1 MLTMEFVVIVLQ
13 LIIATKENWCKISQG
28 DFARSNGSK
37 KDKLPFKLEQYL
49 TYYEDKDYDLGRT
62 HQSG

>member
-28 DFARSNGSK
+28 DFVRSNGSK
-37 KDKLPFKLEQYL
+37 KDKSPFKLEQYL
-49 TYYEDKDYDLGRT
+49 TYYEG
-62 HQSG
+62 